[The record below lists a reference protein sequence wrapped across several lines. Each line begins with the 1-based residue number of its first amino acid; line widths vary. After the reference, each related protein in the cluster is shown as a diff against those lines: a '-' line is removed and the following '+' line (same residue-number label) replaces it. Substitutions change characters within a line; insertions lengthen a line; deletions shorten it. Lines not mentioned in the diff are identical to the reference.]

1 MGLQNK
7 SIDNLAT
14 EFNMPSNQLLAKF
27 FDCIK
32 KLTRSIISVMEL
44 SIESKMDQKDQF
56 NVANKFEPLNM
67 AMNEELEIAAE
78 ELKKKQKIE
87 LLTLKNEKLNEYA
100 IKGTEED
107 WNKALVTSKSK
118 IISVKM

>member
-7 SIDNLAT
+7 SIDNLAI
-14 EFNMPSNQLLAKF
+14 EFNMQSNQLLAKF

-44 SIESKMDQKDQF
+44 SIESKMVQKDQF

-78 ELKKKQKIE
+78 KLKKKQKIE
-87 LLTLKNEKLNEYA
+87 LLTLKSEKLNEYA
-100 IKGTEED
+100 IKGTEEE